1 MDAKKY
7 LYASLGAPVVLG
19 RKAQERLEAVRSRLT
34 EESQGV
40 GKDLQRQLDEWAAEG
55 EKLVSRLGD
64 TKVVDEWAAKVDF
77 EQVQEQVTKLRDQ
90 LEDMLATWRANFR
103 PEQRTEA
110 TPRAESVPAA
120 PAPQTAAKPAAKK
133 PAAQKSAAQKSA
145 AKKPAAKSSAGSKKA
160 SSASGSQPDEAKA
173 S

>member
-34 EESQGV
+34 EESQVV

-103 PEQRTEA
+103 PEQRTEPA
-110 TPRAESVPAA
+110 PRAESVPAGPA
-120 PAPQTAAKPAAKK
+120 PATAAKPAAKK
-133 PAAQKSAAQKSA
+133 PAAKKPA
-145 AKKPAAKSSAGSKKA
+145 AKKPAAKSAAATKKA
-160 SSASGSQPDEAKA
+160 SSGSESQPDEAKA